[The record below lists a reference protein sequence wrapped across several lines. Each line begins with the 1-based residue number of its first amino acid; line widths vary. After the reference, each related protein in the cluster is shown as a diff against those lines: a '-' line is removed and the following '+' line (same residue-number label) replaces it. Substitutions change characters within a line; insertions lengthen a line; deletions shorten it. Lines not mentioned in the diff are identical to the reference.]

1 MPAPGKTGLVMLA
14 GSLAATAPTLAANA
28 VVGDWPAAPAIERA
42 REAHPFPDADRIRR
56 VAPPALPRITPATP
70 EMDIAAIARRH
81 IELKGQHEASAAPEP
96 LRIFVSLSMPQASL
110 RLLTGQAER
119 AQATLVLRGLKNDSM
134 RQTLEAVQALIGE
147 HKVNWQIDPEAFVR
161 YGVRHA
167 PTFVLLT
174 GSATNTH
181 SGACGA
187 SCNTASTFYSVA
199 GDVSLAYALDTLAR
213 RYPAAQPAAAPF
225 LQRLQ
230 VSP

>member
-1 MPAPGKTGLVMLA
+1 MPALGKTGLVMLA

-42 REAHPFPDADRIRR
+42 REAHPFPDIERIRR
-56 VAPPALPRITPATP
+56 VPLPALPRSTPATP
-70 EMDIAAIARRH
+70 DMDIAAIARRH
-81 IELKGQHEASAAPEP
+81 LELKAQHDATATAQT

-134 RQTLEAVQALIGE
+134 KQTLETVQALIGE
-147 HKVNWQIDPEAFVR
+147 RKVNWQIDPEAFVR

-174 GSATNTH
+174 DSAANAGSGT
-181 SGACGA
+181 CGA
-187 SCNTASTFYSVA
+187 SCNSA
-199 GDVSLAYALDTLAR
+199 
-213 RYPAAQPAAAPF
+213 PAF
-225 LQRLQ
+225 
-230 VSP
+230 